1 MVDLLQTGGF
11 GFVDIELSCGEE
23 RAARLAELA
32 KSRGISVVL
41 SKHDFHQ
48 TPPKEEI
55 AATLRRMKA
64 LGADLPK
71 YAVMPRTPGD
81 VLALLAATWEASSEI
96 GPVITM
102 SMGELGKITRA
113 GGGVFGSCLTFG
125 AGLNASAPGQIDAE
139 NLRAILE
146 DLQPYDSGARGC

>member
-1 MVDLLQTGGF
+1 M
-11 GFVDIELSCGEE
+11 DIELSCGEE

-102 SMGELGKITRA
+102 SMGSWAKSP
-113 GGGVFGSCLTFG
+113 GGSGVFGSCLTFG
-125 AGLNASAPGQIDAE
+125 AG
-139 NLRAILE
+139 
-146 DLQPYDSGARGC
+146 

>member
-1 MVDLLQTGGF
+1 
-11 GFVDIELSCGEE
+11 
-23 RAARLAELA
+23 
-32 KSRGISVVL
+32 
-41 SKHDFHQ
+41 
-48 TPPKEEI
+48 
-55 AATLRRMKA
+55 MKA

-113 GGGVFGSCLTFG
+113 EGGVFGSCLTFG